1 MPRIAFWGTPD
12 ICLPILESMKSS
24 GHIPELIIT
33 NPDRPQ
39 GRNHSVLIPSA
50 VKQWALENNISVLQP
65 EKVTPDFIETLSQE
79 SWDLFVVVAYG
90 KILPES
96 CTTPPRCGTINVHY
110 SLLPRWRGAPPTEAA
125 ILAGDTET
133 GITIQSMRYKL
144 DSGPIL
150 YQSTYPLTGNE
161 FIDDLR
167 ESLTQEAAQA
177 IPTVIESLL
186 SGTAN
191 PQEQDESNVT
201 TCTLIKKEH
210 GHITGTESD
219 EILWRMYRCY
229 HAWPSLFFFDT
240 EGKRIKITS
249 ARFEN
254 NTFIIEKIIREGE
267 NERRITTEESQ
278 HLLN

>member
-1 MPRIAFWGTPD
+1 M
-12 ICLPILESMKSS
+12 
-24 GHIPELIIT
+24 PELIIT

-39 GRNHSVLIPSA
+39 GRNHSVLVPSP
-50 VKQWALENNISVLQP
+50 VKQWALENNIQVLQP
-65 EKVTPDFIETLSQE
+65 EKVTPEFIETLSQE

-96 CTTPPRCGTINVHY
+96 CITLPRCGTINVHY
-110 SLLPRWRGAPPTEAA
+110 SLLPRWRGATPTEAA

-161 FIDDLR
+161 FIDELR
-167 ESLTQEAAQA
+167 ESLTHEAAHV
-177 IPTVIESLL
+177 IPSVIEALL
-186 SGTAN
+186 VGTAD
-191 PQEQDESNVT
+191 PQEQDESQIT
-201 TCTLIKKEH
+201 TCTLIKKED
-210 GHITGTESD
+210 GHIKGTESD
-219 EILWRMYRCY
+219 EMLWRMYRCY
-229 HAWPSLFFFDT
+229 HVWPSLFFFDT
-240 EGKRIKITS
+240 ESKRIKITS

-267 NERRITTEESQ
+267 KERILTQQESKVIQ
-278 HLLN
+278 EQLRNK